1 MRGGP
6 RRRPAADRRSLCRA
20 VSRLS
25 LLAAALGEAVAEID
39 VNPLIVSSQ
48 GCLAVDAVVKGRA
61 SAAAAGDI
69 PPDPP

>member
-1 MRGGP
+1 M
-6 RRRPAADRRSLCRA
+6 
-20 VSRLS
+20 SRLS
-25 LLAAALGEAVAEID
+25 RLAAALGEAVAEID